1 MNSDCATQDALTLWQ
16 SFSTTEP
23 TAGMPPLQRCVEGV
37 RKQAQSA
44 DDVLE
49 LAFKLCE
56 TNLVIGK
63 HEYNSWQGLA
73 VFDATSVFSTEGLG
87 GELVA
92 NYGYDFWGFLRAINE
107 LAKRSSNPAQ
117 YQQCINSNL
126 FSSPVDD
133 ALVHRRFESLLAS
146 ADFNNLGCMGG
157 RAKGLEK
164 LLPQPSNVKSE
175 CEDHGIQTLDPRTH
189 PNAFS
194 SFGRSITYN
203 MNGQLMVR
211 SPFCFN
217 VWLERPLAWLSS
229 INLNEFTGCLQGGQ
243 LKLSCESELDTPEG
257 AALHIL
263 LATTGAESP
272 GRAERH
278 FWLLD
283 QILPLKGL
291 GHITVNLHQK
301 DWKPLQGNPAM
312 AYGIKCTVGNLA
324 ESLDRLQMQLILAIE
339 PFANDGIVTGSMA
352 LPSLSLTPNN
362 RSFATLKES
371 DLLH

>member
-37 RKQAQSA
+37 RKQAHSA

-117 YQQCINSNL
+117 YHQCINTNL

-133 ALVHRRFESLLAS
+133 AVVHERLKSLLANG
-146 ADFNNLGCMGG
+146 DFNILGC
-157 RAKGLEK
+157 RASSTIDLGSLMARPNN
-164 LLPQPSNVKSE
+164 LHSTV
-175 CEDHGIQTLDPRTH
+175 DGHGVQTLNACTH
-189 PNAFS
+189 PNAFAI
-194 SFGRSITYN
+194 FGRSVKYR
-203 MNGQLMVR
+203 MDGQLMIKG
-211 SPFCFN
+211 PFPLN
-217 VWLERPLAWLSS
+217 VYLERPLTWLGY
-229 INLNEFTGCLQGGQ
+229 INLNEFTGCLHGGQ
-243 LKLSCESELDTPEG
+243 LKLSYESELDAPEG
-257 AALHIL
+257 ATLRIL

-278 FWLLD
+278 FWMLD
-283 QILPLKGL
+283 QILPLEG
-291 GHITVNLHQK
+291 IVEATVNLHQK
-301 DWKPLQGNPAM
+301 DWKPLKGNPAM

-324 ESLDRLQMQLILAIE
+324 ESLDRLQMQLILAVE
-339 PFANDGIVTGSMA
+339 TFTNEKIVTDSIT
-352 LPSLSLTPNN
+352 LPTLSFIPNN
-362 RSFATLKES
+362 
-371 DLLH
+371 